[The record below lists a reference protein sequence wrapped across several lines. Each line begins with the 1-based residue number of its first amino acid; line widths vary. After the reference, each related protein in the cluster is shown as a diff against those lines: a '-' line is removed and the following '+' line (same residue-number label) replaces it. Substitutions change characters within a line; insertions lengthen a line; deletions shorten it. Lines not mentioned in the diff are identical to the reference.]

1 MRLSFLLCKKLSL
14 RGAQRRGNPSP
25 PRPAST
31 KRNIN
36 NRRQQC
42 VPPPTTAAPPTAG
55 HMAPPYRHFA
65 DFVGVGDPDDPST
78 PRPHALRRERCPH
91 PAAVPP
97 HRKKPLPH
105 RRVYRC
111 GNFPSYFIPSK
122 NSDRDFCTSC
132 LSRSGRMF
140 PRSSQVNMCLKTSG
154 MASYCR
160 SSCA

>member
-1 MRLSFLLCKKLSL
+1 MCAAADHCRTSNGGVHGPALQVFYRL
-14 RGAQRRGNPSP
+14 RRGRR
-25 PRPAST
+25 PRRPV
-31 KRNIN
+31 R
-36 NRRQQC
+36 
-42 VPPPTTAAPPTAG
+42 AAPPSLRRAG
-55 HMAPPYRHFA
+55 RSCCGAQNFRA
-65 DFVGVGDPDDPST
+65 
-78 PRPHALRRERCPH
+78 ALRRPLKILTAATRSSRFIRHRRRSIRSPH
-91 PAAVPP
+91 PTAVPP

-140 PRSSQVNMCLKTSG
+140 PRSSQVNMFLKTSG